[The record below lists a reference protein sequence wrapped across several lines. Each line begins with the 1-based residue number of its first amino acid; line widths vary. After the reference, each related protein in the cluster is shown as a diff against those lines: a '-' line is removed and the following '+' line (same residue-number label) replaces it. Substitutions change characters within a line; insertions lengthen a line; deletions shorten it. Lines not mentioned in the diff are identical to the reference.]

1 MPEVRECNRWLRALA
16 SGGTRVVIPEI
27 ADFEVRRELLCVGG
41 TRKLLRRESL
51 STIVGVE
58 DDPITAP
65 AMRLAAEFWAQ
76 VRRTGRP
83 TADPKELDAD
93 VILAAQARLAG
104 ADGEAIVATTNA
116 GHVSRFARAA
126 AWRDIPPD

>member
-1 MPEVRECNRWLRALA
+1 M
-16 SGGTRVVIPEI
+16 IPEI
-27 ADFEVRRELLCVGG
+27 ADFEVRRELLRVGG
-41 TRKLLRRESL
+41 TRKLLRLESL

-58 DDPITAP
+58 YDPITTP

-93 VILAAQARLAG
+93 VILAAQVRLAA

-116 GHVSRFARAA
+116 RHLSRFVPAEDWTKIA
-126 AWRDIPPD
+126 PGS